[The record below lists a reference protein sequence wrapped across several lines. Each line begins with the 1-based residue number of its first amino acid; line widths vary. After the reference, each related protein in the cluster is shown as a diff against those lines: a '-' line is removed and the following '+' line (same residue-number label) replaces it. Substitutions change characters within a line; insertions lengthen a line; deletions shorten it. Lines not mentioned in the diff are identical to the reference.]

1 MPVEGSTKEAWHAI
15 SPNLPFSTVN
25 PSGSYTTHAMVLVAD
40 GLKRKKGNLISSPN
54 PRTRTRYPGI
64 WIAWN
69 VDRTHLVH
77 REEHFFFFIIIIII
91 VVIIFFFSFFLSFS
105 FFFLFVL
112 KRFETTRARYFQ
124 NETFRRRRISS
135 YASTYFVCVMWVSMY
150 VYYYYFIGGRPVS
163 LSGILTFSSYFFTFF
178 FILFRLVYFHFP
190 SLYVTVYRHA

>member
-1 MPVEGSTKEAWHAI
+1 MRLQPFESSRQRSFKYNSFYNQFDSRNSLMPVEGSTKEAWHAI

-77 REEHFFFFIIIIII
+77 REEHFFFFIIII
-91 VVIIFFFSFFLSFS
+91 FFFSFFL
-105 FFFLFVL
+105 FL
-112 KRFETTRARYFQ
+112 
-124 NETFRRRRISS
+124 
-135 YASTYFVCVMWVSMY
+135 
-150 VYYYYFIGGRPVS
+150 
-163 LSGILTFSSYFFTFF
+163 FF
-178 FILFRLVYFHFP
+178 FI
-190 SLYVTVYRHA
+190 SLYLNDSRRLAQGTFKMKRFDADVFRRMRRRTLYVLCEWVCTCIIIILSGDARSPCPAF